1 MCSYERIL
9 RLKDSSEPKIVAQNL
24 NQIGEVGDEAIGG
37 GLLQTKM
44 MKKKAFVKKG
54 KKVAPTCPTPRSGH
68 LFLASDADETMYVV
82 GGHNDSGPQNDVWSY
97 QPSSQIWEIVDNEES
112 DQQSPFPRFEFDGC
126 MIGSY
131 IYLFGGFQSDGTD
144 VSILNDLWAFD
155 LEYQSWNLVSDESS
169 APERSGHVVV
179 AIDDGRFIV
188 HGGTCLG
195 VRADLWVH
203 STLTGHWD
211 EIISTNVPCA
221 RSMHSAVYCKE
232 SQTLAIFGGI
242 THTTGDNDSPPEYLN
257 DLWVMRLGDD
267 ANDWQWSMIEYQ
279 GIAPSPRDLP
289 ALVTVDGNILLF
301 GGFGFVETD
310 EMTDSDVDHGEI
322 IEDED
327 DEDQLL
333 VMNGSTMK
341 LETEVKNL
349 DSENSDTDIIS
360 SAAGCI
366 LSDEN
371 ILIEGMSDIGLE
383 EQIRTET
390 EKPEGPIVPET
401 MTFPLTSETDENPTS
416 GALADNIDDDD
427 DDDDSGGIAI
437 DYLLDTWYIDLATGE
452 SVEVDLPYLSAPKCL
467 KKGEEDF
474 PSIPRRGCKFVTCA
488 TGTIISF
495 GGYDGELFFGVE
507 ERFDVD
513 RLREFLTESD

>member
-1 MCSYERIL
+1 
-9 RLKDSSEPKIVAQNL
+9 
-24 NQIGEVGDEAIGG
+24 
-37 GLLQTKM
+37 M

-54 KKVAPTCPTPRSGH
+54 KKVIPKCPTPRSGH
-68 LFLASDADETMYVV
+68 LFLASDEDETMYVV

-97 QPSSQIWEIVDNEES
+97 EPSTQIWEIVDNEES

-126 MIGSY
+126 IIGSY

-155 LEYQSWNLVSDESS
+155 LEYQSWNLVSEESS
-169 APERSGHVVV
+169 APERSGHVIV
-179 AIDDGRFIV
+179 AIDDGRFVV

-195 VRADLWVH
+195 ARDDLWVH

-242 THTTGDNDSPPEYLN
+242 THTTGDNEAPPEYLN

-267 ANDWQWSMIEYQ
+267 ENDWQWSMVEYQ
-279 GIAPSPRDLP
+279 GMAPSPRDLP

-310 EMTDSDVDHGEI
+310 DLSESDSDDGEML
-322 IEDED
+322 D
-327 DEDQLL
+327 DEEEEEEL
-333 VMNGSTMK
+333 VK
-341 LETEVKNL
+341 LEAEVNNQ
-349 DSENSDTDIIS
+349 DSENSDTDHVLP
-360 SAAGCI
+360 AAVCA
-366 LSDEN
+366 LSEED
-371 ILIEGMSDIGLE
+371 ILIEGISDISLHK
-383 EQIRTET
+383 QATTEIIS
-390 EKPEGPIVPET
+390 KSEGSVMPET
-401 MTFPLTSETDENPTS
+401 LKSLFGSVADGDHEDDDDEEEM
-416 GALADNIDDDD
+416 DDD

-437 DYLLDTWYIDLATGE
+437 DYLLDTWYIDLSTGE
-452 SVEVDLPYLSAPKCL
+452 SFEVDLPYLSAPKCL

-495 GGYDGELFFGVE
+495 GGYDGELFFGIE
-507 ERFDVD
+507 ERFDLD
-513 RLREFLTESD
+513 RLREVLAESD